1 MSKPHETGRN
11 SRARF
16 DRMPTAELE
25 DLLRLDFQLP
35 EGEGLNEDT
44 ILYITE
50 VIAGREASSS
60 RISCPDAAAAWRE
73 LLTRYLPDGTN
84 DLLGDGMG
92 SEPVPSPGQPS
103 PAARRHSRG
112 IRWMIR
118 IAGVAAILAV
128 LFFVTTITAYALGY
142 DVWGTVAK
150 WSSET
155 FSFAARE
162 SGERGDTADRQSNNL
177 EFSSLQEALDYFGI
191 EETITP
197 TWIPERFVLESVVA
211 AENGGLIAF
220 NAHYSYGEDI
230 LVMYCRMLDAMLSKG
245 QEDENGILFVCFPV
259 TAIAAVLSRSPMT
272 VKRSLNE
279 LETAGLI
286 MRVRQGV
293 GEPNRIYVLIP
304 GKEDAAL
311 A

>member
-60 RISCPDAAAAWRE
+60 RTSCPDAAAAWRE

-103 PAARRHSRG
+103 PATRRHSRG

-162 SGERGDTADRQSNNL
+162 SGDRGDTAGRQSNNL

-197 TWIPERFVLESVVA
+197 TWIPERFVLESVDA
-211 AENGGLIAF
+211 SENAGLIAF
-220 NAHYSYGEDI
+220 NASFSYGEDI
-230 LVMYCRMLDAMLSKG
+230 LVMSGICHDEPQEQYAQWQKDEGDPTPYSVGGVTHYLMTNMGRQKAVWMAGNCECGITGDMSK
-245 QEDENGILFVCFPV
+245 EELL
-259 TAIAAVLSRSPMT
+259 AVVDS
-272 VKRSLNE
+272 
-279 LETAGLI
+279 I
-286 MRVRQGV
+286 Y
-293 GEPNRIYVLIP
+293 EPSM
-304 GKEDAAL
+304 E
-311 A
+311 